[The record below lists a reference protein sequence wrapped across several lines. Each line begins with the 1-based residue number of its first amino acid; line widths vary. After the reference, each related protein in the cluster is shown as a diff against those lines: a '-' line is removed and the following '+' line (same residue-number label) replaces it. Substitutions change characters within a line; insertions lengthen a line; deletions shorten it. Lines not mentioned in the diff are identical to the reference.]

1 MSRHKDTAPSVA
13 TYAEYDALTPS
24 HELRKVLAPAGD
36 VIDDPVGR
44 AEAALAELSSE
55 FSGWMESECDRLE
68 AARQDVKRYGFTQKS
83 HEVLFRAAHDIKGE
97 AGTFGYPAVAG
108 IANSLC
114 RLIEHTPDMQ
124 RIPLPLVDQHV
135 DAVRAVVREYG
146 RPDLLNAATALTRR
160 LREVTDEFLKTENSF
175 RPDYLE
181 NIFAPPLVP
190 GG

>member
-1 MSRHKDTAPSVA
+1 MSRRKDDTPSVA
-13 TYAEYDALTPS
+13 TYADYEVITPP

-36 VIDDPVGR
+36 VSDDPVAR

-55 FSGWMESECDRLE
+55 FSGWMDAECDRLE
-68 AARQDVKRYGFTQKS
+68 AARQDAKRDGFTRKT
-83 HEVLFRAAHDIKGE
+83 HDTLFRAAHDIKGE
-97 AGTFGYPAVAG
+97 AGTFGFPAVVGVAE
-108 IANSLC
+108 SLC

-135 DAVRAVVREYG
+135 DAIRAVVREYA
-146 RPDLLNAATALTRR
+146 RPDLLGAANALTKR
-160 LREVTDEFLKTENSF
+160 LREVTDEFLKAENSF

-190 GG
+190 GA